1 MGFYLSS
8 PGLNSLI
15 AQLPR
20 HKGRFEN
27 QHLRVLSLQS
37 INLDHRVLG
46 SSHQLDTAET
56 VLMSLIW
63 SLHTHATR
71 PKQQVGKSDL
81 C

>member
-1 MGFYLSS
+1 M
-8 PGLNSLI
+8 
-15 AQLPR
+15 
-20 HKGRFEN
+20 
-27 QHLRVLSLQS
+27 
-37 INLDHRVLG
+37 LG